1 MKESILIIFLY
12 LLLTSCTSMQEAGKV
27 MRNEKVNTTDEFL
40 VKKKEPLVLPP
51 DYNKMPQPDSMEQ
64 REAGEK
70 QKIKNILKGPDEE
83 KSDTNKSSSVEQSI
97 LNKIRK

>member
-70 QKIKNILKGPDEE
+70 QKIKAK
-83 KSDTNKSSSVEQSI
+83 
-97 LNKIRK
+97 

>member
-12 LLLTSCTSMQEAGKV
+12 LLLTSCKSMQEAGKV

>member
-51 DYNKMPQPDSMEQ
+51 DYNKLPQPDSMEQ

-83 KSDTNKSSSVEQSI
+83 KSVNNKSSSVEQSI

>member
-70 QKIKNILKGPDEE
+70 QKIKNILKGPD
-83 KSDTNKSSSVEQSI
+83 
-97 LNKIRK
+97 

>member
-1 MKESILIIFLY
+1 M
-12 LLLTSCTSMQEAGKV
+12 
-27 MRNEKVNTTDEFL
+27 
-40 VKKKEPLVLPP
+40 PP

-83 KSDTNKSSSVEQSI
+83 KSVNNKSSSVEQSI

>member
-1 MKESILIIFLY
+1 M
-12 LLLTSCTSMQEAGKV
+12 
-27 MRNEKVNTTDEFL
+27 
-40 VKKKEPLVLPP
+40 PP
-51 DYNKMPQPDSMEQ
+51 DYNKMPLPDSMEQ

-83 KSDTNKSSSVEQSI
+83 KSVTNKSSSVEQSI

>member
-12 LLLTSCTSMQEAGKV
+12 ITLTSCSSFKEAGKV
-27 MRNEKVNTTDEFL
+27 LRNEKVKTTDEFL
-40 VKKKEPLVLPP
+40 VKKREPLVLPP